1 MQKAFPKDP
10 QSTLKCSSDSERKAK
25 MRVRVRMRVG
35 VRMSVRVRIRVSV
48 RLRVRMLQLLHDDKL
63 HLPGKRKQHLAS

>member
-1 MQKAFPKDP
+1 MELKLYINIAHVSFLQKAFPKDP

-48 RLRVRMLQLLHDDKL
+48 R
-63 HLPGKRKQHLAS
+63 